1 MFKKRVVT
9 ESQSSLR
16 LMVRRFTKHRMAVIS
31 LVILGLFYLG
41 AIFAPFLAPYGLD
54 SVDTDM
60 LYAPPAKLGIDGGG
74 VFVYQYVITEDP
86 DTWKNVYTP
95 NKEQKSYLR
104 LFQKGTPYRF
114 LGFNATRH
122 LILTKDG
129 YPLFLFGSDGLGRDL
144 FSRILYG
151 SRVSLTIGLV
161 GIAISMVLGLL
172 IGGIS
177 GFFGG
182 FVDSVIQR
190 IIEAIISIPSI
201 PLWMSLAVILPY
213 NWSPVKV
220 YFGITILLSL
230 IGWTS
235 IARVTRSK
243 FLALRSEDFVSASIT
258 FGAGS
263 SWIILRHLIPSFIS
277 YVIVQAS
284 LMIPFMILGETGLSF
299 LGLGLREPVVSWG
312 TLLNSAQKISVI
324 ALYPWLLFPG
334 LFVVIVILAF
344 NFVGDGLRDAADP
357 YSDLDS

>member
-1 MFKKRVVT
+1 MFKKR
-9 ESQSSLR
+9 ELIDSQSALR
-16 LMVRRFTKHRMAVIS
+16 LMIQRFTQHKMAVIS
-31 LVILGLFYLG
+31 LIVLGFFYIG
-41 AIFAPFLAPYGLD
+41 ALFAPFFAPYELN

-60 LYAPPAKLGIDGGG
+60 LYAPPSKMGIDSGGL
-74 VFVYQYVITEDP
+74 FIYQYTITEDP
-86 DTWKNVYTP
+86 DTWRNIYTP
-95 NKEQKSYLR
+95 NKDQKSYLH
-104 LFQKGTPYRF
+104 FFSKGTPYKF
-114 LGFNATRH
+114 LGCNATRH
-122 LILTKDG
+122 FLLTEDG
-129 YPLFLFGSDGLGRDL
+129 YPFFLFGSDELGRDL

-172 IGGIS
+172 IGGVS
-177 GFFGG
+177 GLFGG
-182 FVDSVIQR
+182 VIDSIIQR

-213 NWSPVKV
+213 NWSPIKV
-220 YFGITILLSL
+220 YFGITVLLSL

-243 FLALRSEDFVSASIT
+243 FLALSSEDFVSASVT

-263 SWIILRHLIPSFIS
+263 SWIIIRHLIPSFIS

-284 LMIPFMILGETGLSF
+284 LMIPYMILGETGLSF

-324 ALYPWLLFPG
+324 ALYPWLLIPG
-334 LFVVIVILAF
+334 VFVVIVILAF

-357 YSDLDS
+357 YSDLDG